1 MQTLEQLKTGQLV
14 GIKQLKL
21 AQGLTE
27 FPMEILELAETL
39 EVLDLSGNA
48 LSDLPPELEQLT
60 KLKIIFASNN
70 QFTHLPEVL
79 ASCQILR
86 WLGSKPTRLKW

>member
-21 AQGLTE
+21 AEGLTE
-27 FPMEILELAETL
+27 FPMEILELADTL

-48 LSDLPPELEQLT
+48 LSELPQELEKLT
-60 KLKIIFASNN
+60 KLKII
-70 QFTHLPEVL
+70 L
-79 ASCQILR
+79 LR
-86 WLGSKPTRLKW
+86 TTYSRTYQRCWESFKPRDGWV

>member
-21 AQGLTE
+21 AEGLTE
-27 FPMEILELAETL
+27 FPMEILELADTL

-48 LSDLPPELEQLT
+48 LSELPQELEKLT
-60 KLKIIFASNN
+60 KLKIIFAS
-70 QFTHLPEVL
+70 
-79 ASCQILR
+79 
-86 WLGSKPTRLKW
+86 